1 MKFSKNKHIL
11 ENVDDT
17 QAQLFFKRHLGT
29 PECSHQVFL
38 RKKQDPTEL
47 AYRLGTCLF
56 IVLFWLH
63 KPVKVQCGL
72 SMKTV

>member
-29 PECSHQVFL
+29 PECNNLQVFFKEKAKPHRINTSTWHL
-38 RKKQDPTEL
+38 SIYSLIL
-47 AYRLGTCLF
+47 A
-56 IVLFWLH
+56 
-63 KPVKVQCGL
+63 
-72 SMKTV
+72 S